1 MPTLELAHHHAINHT
16 IDHTIHHPPVHS
28 AALSTHTP
36 AAGSGSQIAEQA
48 AAGPEAGIAAKQTA
62 GHMVRQAH
70 REEDG
75 LATAEYG
82 IVMLAA
88 VAFAGL
94 LTAVLTSDTVQGLL
108 ENVVQRA
115 LS

>member
-1 MPTLELAHHHAINHT
+1 MTDEPNGRSLITL
-16 IDHTIHHPPVHS
+16 
-28 AALSTHTP
+28 
-36 AAGSGSQIAEQA
+36 
-48 AAGPEAGIAAKQTA
+48 
-62 GHMVRQAH
+62 H

-94 LTAVLTSDTVQGLL
+94 LTAILTSDTVRGWL
-108 ENVVQRA
+108 EAIVQQA
-115 LS
+115 LGA